1 MMLLQCASLQAQL
14 GLGAVMSWLWS
25 DEFESDY
32 DSFRGKHSRGSERDT
47 QIHQLMGWYETVG
60 TLWKNGLIS
69 SPLLFDWLAV
79 SMAWDKLGAI
89 CRAEREESG
98 EPRLWENFEMMALA
112 QRAM

>member
-1 MMLLQCASLQAQL
+1 MLIQLASLNAQL
-14 GLGAVMSWLWS
+14 GLGPIQSWLWS
-25 DEFESDY
+25 DEFEPEY
-32 DSFRGKHSRGSERDT
+32 ENYRRAYPRGSERDS
-47 QIHQLMGWYETVG
+47 QLHQLVGWYETVG

-69 SPLLFDWLAV
+69 SPLLFDWLAIG
-79 SMAWDKLGAI
+79 MAWDKVGAI